1 MSRQRVTSKKAA
13 AKSAKKSAKA
23 SAKASAKK
31 AAKGGA
37 KAAAFAP
44 AKAKTR
50 TVEAPTNARASSKK
64 SRTTPPGAT
73 SRTASARTARIASF
87 SANTHSSPRQQFA
100 PGLLVV
106 RCKEDTVAGV
116 PEVRT
121 ARVAS
126 VRAFSLPKAVDD
138 PFRFLESQGLIREV
152 VPVFSRSMRGRA
164 LSVAPKSVA
173 ASFAMS
179 VRDSENEDLRG
190 INMLRL
196 EKGADLKKIEKD
208 LSETPGIEYVHRVPR
223 RWATARPLPRDPM
236 AAQQWGLR
244 SIRWFDTEPL
254 PDASGVKVAVLDT
267 GVDMNHPDLKN
278 VVQTY
283 IHEGAAADDV
293 VGHGTHVA
301 GVISAEMNNKVGIT
315 GVCQCD
321 LSVWKIF
328 DDEPDPDDGE
338 YYVDDVMY
346 QRALNAAR
354 NSGMRVVNL
363 SIGGTFR
370 NPTEEFLFRRLV
382 NAGVTVVAA
391 MGNEFQEGNP
401 VEFPG
406 AFPGVIA
413 VGAVGKT
420 NRRAAFSNTGKHIA
434 IVAPGI
440 KVLSTLP
447 LAPSAARDA
456 GETGFAF
463 WDGTSMATPH
473 VAAAA
478 ALVLARYPDLSPR
491 GVFERLTSTAV
502 KVSAMGGKKFTN
514 EYGHGLL
521 DVRSAVS

>member
-1 MSRQRVTSKKAA
+1 MTTQSAKAKKSAAKKRSASKKSAAKKSA
-13 AKSAKKSAKA
+13 AKSAAT
-23 SAKASAKK
+23 
-31 AAKGGA
+31 
-37 KAAAFAP
+37 AAAT
-44 AKAKTR
+44 AKPKTR
-50 TVEAPTNARASSKK
+50 TAEAPTHARASSEKARAQSPAK
-64 SRTTPPGAT
+64 SA
-73 SRTASARTARIASF
+73 AKSAGIVSF
-87 SANTHSSPRQQFA
+87 SAHTHPSPRQQFA
-100 PGLLVV
+100 PGMLVV
-106 RCKEDTVAGV
+106 KCKEDTVTGV
-116 PEVRT
+116 PDIRT
-121 ARVAS
+121 ARVAT
-126 VRAFSLPKAVDD
+126 VKALALPKAVDD
-138 PFRFLESQGLIREV
+138 PFSFLEQQGLIREV

-196 EKGADLKKIEKD
+196 ERGADLKKIEKD

-244 SIRWFDTEPL
+244 SIRWFDPDPL

-267 GVDMNHPDLKN
+267 GVDMSHPDLKN
-278 VVQTY
+278 IVQTY
-283 IHEGAAADDV
+283 VHDGASADDII
-293 VGHGTHVA
+293 GHGTHVA
-301 GVISAEMNNKVGIT
+301 GIISAQMNNRVGIT

-382 NAGVTVVAA
+382 DAGVTVVAA
-391 MGNEFQEGNP
+391 MGNEFQTGNP

-413 VGAVGKT
+413 VGAVGRT
-420 NRRAAFSNTGKHIA
+420 SRRASFSNTGRHIA
-434 IVAPGI
+434 IVAPGVEI
-440 KVLSTLP
+440 LSTLP
-447 LAPSAARDA
+447 LKPSAARDA
-456 GETGFAF
+456 GETKFAF

-478 ALVLARYPDLSPR
+478 ALVLARFPNLTPR
-491 GVFERLTSTAV
+491 RVLERLTSTAI